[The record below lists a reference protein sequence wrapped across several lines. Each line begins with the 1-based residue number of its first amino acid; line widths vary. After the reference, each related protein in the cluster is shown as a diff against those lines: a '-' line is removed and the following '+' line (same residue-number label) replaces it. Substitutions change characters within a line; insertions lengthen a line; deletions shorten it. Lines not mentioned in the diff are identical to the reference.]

1 MKRITIQLAGLAVA
15 ALLASDAGAVNP
27 DTDSRAGNLAGAGGD
42 TTICENGTNPGAACA
57 FSSDC
62 TGGGA
67 CTGLAHVQVKARG
80 LLTIIAD
87 TKPLG
92 IGWTNTT
99 MPGCT
104 NPTQGNPG
112 SCETGENATFTLML
126 EFALNGKKYTY
137 AETFVRL
144 PNGNACDGNF
154 PNCNGTIDNW
164 SIGAGQEAGWSQPA
178 IESSIS
184 ERSTFGA
191 VQIRW
196 GGLPPAAEVAVGAV
210 IGKTATQRVALSRTD
225 SVPICTDTTPCN
237 LSVSTPVTN
246 PHFSDHSNGTDPLA
260 TVRRWKVDIA
270 VVGP

>member
-1 MKRITIQLAGLAVA
+1 MKRLTTQLVWLAFA
-15 ALLASDAGAVNP
+15 ALFATDARAVNP
-27 DTDSRAGNLAGAGGD
+27 DTDSRAGALAGAGGD
-42 TTICENGTNPGAACA
+42 TTVCENGTNPGAACS

-62 TGGGA
+62 TGGGT
-67 CTGLAHVQVKARG
+67 CTGLAHVQIKARG

-87 TKPLG
+87 TKPVG
-92 IGWTNTT
+92 IGWTSTT

-104 NPTQGNPG
+104 NPAQGSPG
-112 SCETGENATFTLML
+112 SCETGANATFTLML
-126 EFALNGKKYTY
+126 EFALNGKKYAY

-164 SIGAGQEAGWSQPA
+164 AAGAGQEAGWSQPA

-196 GGLPPAAEVAVGAV
+196 GGLPPAAEAAVGSV

-237 LSVSTPVTN
+237 LSATN
-246 PHFSDHSNGTDPLA
+246 PHFSDHSTGTDPLA

>member
-1 MKRITIQLAGLAVA
+1 MVA
-15 ALLASDAGAVNP
+15 LCAANARAVNP
-27 DTDSRAGNLAGAGGD
+27 DTDSRAGNLKGASGD
-42 TTICENGTNPGAACA
+42 TTICENGTNNGTTCS

-62 TGGGA
+62 TGGGK

-87 TKPLG
+87 TKPLA
-92 IGWTNTT
+92 IGWSATA
-99 MPGCT
+99 MPGCG
-104 NPTQGNPG
+104 NPSQGNPG

-137 AETFVRL
+137 ASTFVRL
-144 PNGNACDGNF
+144 PEGNACDGNF
-154 PNCNGTIDNW
+154 PNCSGTIDNW
-164 SIGAGQEAGWSQPA
+164 AVGAGQEAGWSQPA
-178 IESSIS
+178 VESAIS
-184 ERSTFGA
+184 ERSSGG

-196 GGLPPAAEVAVGAV
+196 GGLPPAAEAAVGSV
-210 IGKTATQRVALSRTD
+210 IGKTASQRVALSRTD

-237 LSVSTPVTN
+237 LSATN
-246 PHFSDHSNGTDPLA
+246 LNFSDHSNGTDPLA